1 MCFLFSHTELQP
13 PPPKKNTAQFH
24 HEYPCSSKV
33 SPYAPSNPSFR
44 LLKYPNP
51 PKNWIDERIE
61 TASGGV
67 NQYVLKDLMSQK
79 DWNEIELLEREA
91 CRKKMQEKKK
101 KEDKGKITAKE
112 DEEVKKKQTKKTTRS
127 TTSVVDAPAEEAPAE
142 EAPAV
147 TLYEERVAGIMF
159 RKALEKNSLGWVVNW
174 NCQIPLIVK
183 NLQPYFIAELY
194 RPDVW
199 VAVDIQ
205 GELFPLVMIEV
216 LSQKDIDLTVG
227 ELERA
232 LINQLRFYRSY
243 DCSVKKVTGFVVPT
257 TVTECPLLEVTME
270 WNKRKLRFESDMEII
285 ANMDELIEKVET
297 CGKLN
302 ETNVFNFV
310 SNKMAFNPFF
320 LPVGA
325 DVLEELFGSGAIQI
339 YSGQSIVV
347 AQEEH
352 IYKL

>member
-1 MCFLFSHTELQP
+1 M
-13 PPPKKNTAQFH
+13 
-24 HEYPCSSKV
+24 
-33 SPYAPSNPSFR
+33 
-44 LLKYPNP
+44 
-51 PKNWIDERIE
+51 
-61 TASGGV
+61 ASGGV

-79 DWNEIELLEREA
+79 DWNEIEVLEKEA
-91 CRKKMQEKKK
+91 YLKKKRKKEEKKK
-101 KEDKGKITAKE
+101 GKKGDEGTKE
-112 DEEVKKKQTKKTTRS
+112 DEEVKKTKKTRITS
-127 TTSVVDAPAEEAPAE
+127 SATTSVATCDSPTTVELVAGPAEE
-142 EAPAV
+142 V
-147 TLYEERVAGIMF
+147 HRTLYEERITGIMF
-159 RKALEKNSLGWVVNW
+159 DKALKKNCPQWVVKW
-174 NCQIPLIVK
+174 NCQIALIVK

-216 LSQKDIDLTVG
+216 LSRKDIEVTVG

-270 WNKRKLRFESDMEII
+270 CRFQFESDMEII

-310 SNKMAFNPFF
+310 SNRMAFNPFF

-325 DVLEELFGSGAIQI
+325 DVLEKLFGSGAIQI
-339 YSGQSIVV
+339 HSGQSIVV
-347 AQEEH
+347 AQEKH
-352 IYKL
+352 IYKLSINPTVAMATEEKIVHNFAKLKDVEECLALPQAFQKTCGSWIIESLQQDF